1 MALYEAKIKHT
12 EETLT
17 ALAHMQYDLF
27 CSGNRIARSA
37 VAAGLFVFGAL
48 NYTQWWG
55 LLLIAYGS
63 YLISSKY
70 AASNRT
76 AKQLA
81 KHINESGG
89 EYPMSK
95 YIFEENRMRVITLP
109 NNAELDP
116 LQYSDVAGLGADLN
130 NFYIFR
136 TEYGGYMIPKSEL
149 GDKSEEFKKFIE
161 RKTGKLFVT
170 KRSRFIKL
178 REWLYRKNNEPP
190 HL

>member
-1 MALYEAKIKHT
+1 MVFYEAHIKHT

-27 CSGNRIARSA
+27 CTGNRIGRTA

-70 AASNRT
+70 AAANRT
-76 AKQLA
+76 AKKLA
-81 KHINESGG
+81 QQIKESGG
-89 EYPMSK
+89 EYPSSK
-95 YIFEENRMRVITLP
+95 YIFEENRMRIITLP
-109 NNAELDP
+109 NNSELDP
-116 LQYSDVAGLGADLN
+116 LPYSEVVGLGADLYN
-130 NFYIFR
+130 YYIFR
-136 TEYGGYMIPKSEL
+136 TEFGGYMIPKSEL
-149 GDKSEEFKKFIE
+149 GDKSEEFRRFIE
-161 RKTGKLFVT
+161 KKSGKLFVS
-170 KRSRFIKL
+170 KRSRFVRL
-178 REWLYRKNNEPP
+178 REWMHRRDNEPY

>member
-37 VAAGLFVFGAL
+37 IAAGLFVFGAL

-89 EYPMSK
+89 EYPSSK

-161 RKTGKLFVT
+161 RKTGKIFVT

>member
-37 VAAGLFVFGAL
+37 IAAGLFVFGAL

-89 EYPMSK
+89 EYPSSK

-170 KRSRFIKL
+170 KRSRFVKL

>member
-37 VAAGLFVFGAL
+37 IAAGLFVFGAL

-89 EYPMSK
+89 EYPSSK

-116 LQYSDVAGLGADLN
+116 LPYSDVAGLGADLN

-149 GDKSEEFKKFIE
+149 GDKSDEFKKFIE

-170 KRSRFIKL
+170 KRSRFVKL

>member
-37 VAAGLFVFGAL
+37 IAAGLFVFGAL

-89 EYPMSK
+89 EYPSSK

-116 LQYSDVAGLGADLN
+116 LPYSDVAGLGADLN
-130 NFYIFR
+130 NFYIFH

-170 KRSRFIKL
+170 KRSRFVKL

>member
-1 MALYEAKIKHT
+1 MGFYEAHIKHT

-27 CSGNRIARSA
+27 CTGNRIGRTA

-70 AASNRT
+70 AAANQQIR
-76 AKQLA
+76 
-81 KHINESGG
+81 ESGG
-89 EYPMSK
+89 EYPSSR
-95 YIFEENRMRVITLP
+95 YIFEENRMRIITLP
-109 NNAELDP
+109 NNSELDP
-116 LQYSDVAGLGADLN
+116 LPYSEVVGLGADLY

-136 TEYGGYMIPKSEL
+136 TEFGGYMIPKSEL
-149 GDKSEEFKKFIE
+149 GDKSDEFQRFIE
-161 RKTGKLFVT
+161 KKTGKLFVS
-170 KRSRFIKL
+170 KRSRFVRL
-178 REWLYRKNNEPP
+178 REWMHRRDNEPY

>member
-37 VAAGLFVFGAL
+37 IAAGLFVFGAL

-89 EYPMSK
+89 EYPSSK

-116 LQYSDVAGLGADLN
+116 LPYSDVAGLGADLN

-149 GDKSEEFKKFIE
+149 GDKSDEFKKFIE

-178 REWLYRKNNEPP
+178 REWLYRKNNAPP

>member
-37 VAAGLFVFGAL
+37 IAAGLFVFGAL

-89 EYPMSK
+89 EYPSSK